1 MSNQI
6 DITIKAPAPP
16 EGYELYTGEGRPP
29 LPYYRLSTL
38 NGWEL
43 CERHHMGGFVYAI
56 PIATPEEALIEAV
69 RVYVQRFGGPAGFK
83 LSKEYLALLHAFKV
97 WQKMAVELW

>member
-6 DITIKAPAPP
+6 DITIKAPQLP

-29 LPYYRLSTL
+29 LPYYRLTTF

-43 CERHHMGGFVYAI
+43 HERNHMHALAYAI

-69 RVYVQRFGGPAGFK
+69 RVYVQRCGDSFGL
-83 LSKEYLALLHAFKV
+83 LSKEYRALIDAFKV
-97 WQKMAVELW
+97 WQKMAGEI

>member
-69 RVYVQRFGGPAGFK
+69 RVYVQRFGDPGVGH
-83 LSKEYLALLHAFKV
+83 SQEYIALYEALRA